1 MRRDVVG
8 VLQGNDQVSERRAC
22 SAMEFGRSSHRYRSR
37 RNPQMALRLRL
48 KDLAAVRV
56 RYGYR
61 RLHVLLR
68 REGWSVNHKRVD
80 RLYAEERLSIRTRL
94 PRRKRAWRYRQGR
107 PGAEAANEIWSMDFM
122 SDQLFDGRP
131 IRILTVVDVHTRE
144 GLSTAPKAN
153 FRSAQV
159 PDARAYSEVE
169 VLDQL
174 VRVRG
179 RPKSLRVDNG
189 PEFAGRLLDHWAYL
203 SKVEVDFSWP
213 GKPTDNAFIEAF
225 NARLRAECLNAS
237 WFLSLADAQD
247 RVEEWRVHYNEERP
261 HSALGNLTPR
271 AFANQSQKAR
281 KVA

>member
-1 MRRDVVG
+1 MVRPAVRRDVVG
-8 VLQGNDQVSERRAC
+8 VLQGAYRVGERRAC
-22 SAMEFGRSSHRYRSR
+22 SAMGFGRSSQRYRSR
-37 RNPQMALRLRL
+37 RDPQVALRLRL

-68 REGWSVNHKRVD
+68 REGWMVNHKRVH
-80 RLYAEERLSIRTRL
+80 RLYAEEGLSIRTKL

-107 PGAEAANEIWSMDFM
+107 PEVAGANEVWAMDFM

-144 GLSTAPKAN
+144 GLSTAPRAN
-153 FRSAQV
+153 FRAAQV
-159 PDARAYSEVE
+159 VE
-169 VLDQL
+169 ALDQI
-174 VRVRG
+174 VRLRG
-179 RPKSLRVDNG
+179 RPGSLRVDNG

-203 SKVEVDFSWP
+203 NGVEIDFSRP

-237 WFLSLADAQD
+237 WFLSLADARD
-247 RVEEWRVHYNEERP
+247 RIEEWRCHYNEERP
-261 HSALGNLTPR
+261 HSALGNLTPS
-271 AFANQSQKAR
+271 AFANQAQSAR
-281 KVA
+281 ELA